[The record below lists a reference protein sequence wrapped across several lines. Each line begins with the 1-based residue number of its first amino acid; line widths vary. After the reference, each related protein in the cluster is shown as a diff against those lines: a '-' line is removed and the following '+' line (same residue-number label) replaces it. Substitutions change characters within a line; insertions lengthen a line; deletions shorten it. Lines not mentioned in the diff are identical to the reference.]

1 MAKTQIN
8 ATNALTLVGDLFSI
22 AGALLK
28 SRKDRGVEKLH
39 SLSAATRDYASTLT
53 DLPHLKAQVGAASDS
68 IGDVADYAVHTDV
81 EHMFTDVAAIAR
93 KHPMATIGV
102 TVAAGLFAALLLRST
117 PEPIVETPVRKK
129 PAKKK
134 VPAAAHARSNGKA
147 KGGTVAKH
155 V

>member
-28 SRKDRGVEKLH
+28 SRKDSGVEKLH
-39 SLSAATRDYASTLT
+39 TLSAATRDYASNLT
-53 DLPHLKAQVGAASDS
+53 DLPQLKAKVGAASDS
-68 IGDVADYAVHTDV
+68 IEEVADYAIHTDV

-102 TVAAGLFAALLLRST
+102 TVAAGIVAALLLRST
-117 PEPIVETPVRKK
+117 PAAIVETTPQKR

-134 VPAAAHARSNGKA
+134 TVAGIRTRSNGKA
-147 KGGTVAKH
+147 KGSFAAKH